1 MSLTVLQKA
10 VEDFI
15 QATYRLSESDLDK
28 SWAWETYDVEGLRYA
43 LFRTYE
49 ELCELSVNVAAERAD
64 FGITTIKVQQI
75 LAPYHTAYRDLQ
87 AVLLDVGNV
96 ADHSPSKDVWPL
108 REVIAH
114 IIFAEYRPF
123 VAVWKVLDEQS
134 QATELPLK
142 IGPVIDYSL
151 GSDLND
157 RKSFS
162 SLLYGQFAG
171 ILAYYDGLHKL
182 ILQKLANIDSEQLS
196 LLSPYWKGF
205 EVTIQFHLHRFDS
218 HLRQHI
224 IQIEKTL
231 NAIGQH
237 PSEAK
242 QILRLVYRA
251 LAEVENSLI
260 GAEQIGERHCQEV
273 AGKISARTTE
283 IIELTT

>member
-1 MSLTVLQKA
+1 MSLTILQKV
-10 VEDFI
+10 VEDFF
-15 QATYRLSESDLDK
+15 QATYKLSEADLDK
-28 SWAWETYDVEGLRYA
+28 TWAWETYDVEGLRYA

-49 ELCELSVNVAAERAD
+49 ELCELSVNVAAERAVL
-64 FGITTIKVQQI
+64 GITTTKVQQI
-75 LAPYHTAYRDLQ
+75 LATYHTAYRDLQ

-96 ADHSPSKDVWPL
+96 ADHSPSEDVWPL

-114 IIFAEYRPF
+114 IIFAEYQSF
-123 VAVWKVLDEQS
+123 ATVWNVLDEQS
-134 QATELPLK
+134 QNTKLPLK
-142 IGPVIDYSL
+142 ISPLIDYSL

-162 SLLYGQFAG
+162 SSFYGQFAG
-171 ILAYYDGLHKL
+171 ILAYYDELHKL
-182 ILQKLANIDSEQLS
+182 VLQKLTNIDSKQLS
-196 LLSPYWKGF
+196 SLSRYWKGF

-260 GAEQIGERHCQEV
+260 GAEEIGERHCHEL
-273 AGKISARTTE
+273 AGEISARTTE